1 MPATPSARPNGGSVG
16 GPSSCPVWW
25 ANQLIASISVPNAR
39 RSAYGPS
46 WPKPVTRSITSRGLM
61 SSSVSGPSPPLLHDP
76 RPEVLHDHVRVGDE
90 LAQQLLPL
98 RPAEV
103 QRDRALVAGDHL
115 PPQAGPR
122 AVPAVRAG
130 RVAVRVL
137 DLEHVGAHVAEQHRR
152 DGRGVHRAHVEDLDP
167 VERAGRSVVLRG
179 RADRCLLFLHPLTP
193 SSPVV

>member
-1 MPATPSARPNGGSVG
+1 
-16 GPSSCPVWW
+16 
-25 ANQLIASISVPNAR
+25 VPNAR
-39 RSAYGPS
+39 RSAYGALLAEAGDAQHHQPR
-46 WPKPVTRSITSRGLM
+46 VDVEQRVGAE
-61 SSSVSGPSPPLLHDP
+61 PPLLHDP

-115 PPQAGPR
+115 PPQAVAL

-152 DGRGVHRAHVEDLDP
+152 DRRGVHRAHVEDLDP

-193 SSPVV
+193 SSPVA